1 MANVLIINEKPSV
14 SREFSRAL
22 GVKQTE
28 KHDGYIEGYSDF
40 FGCTIWITWCVGH
53 LVTLSFPEIYD
64 EKYKKWNVDDLPF
77 LPEEYLYEV
86 IPNVKKQFSVV
97 KKLLNTVGTSDKDKK
112 ELSTL
117 SGEKNFLVPK
127 TVIYN
132 AGDSGRE
139 GEYIQR
145 LVYSMAGY
153 NKNAKMKRVWIDSQ
167 TDEAIREG
175 IRNAKDASE
184 YDSLSDSAYMRAI
197 EDYAIGINFS
207 RALSCKFGKK
217 FRQMTKSEKNK
228 AISVGRVMTCVL
240 GMIVEREMQIKKFT
254 PTPFYGIEA
263 DCGFACKWKAVEG
276 TSFYESPLLYNDTGF
291 KEKEPAVK
299 LKSIF
304 DSKPALMV
312 TSVNRKMEKKKA
324 PLLYNLAELQNE
336 CSQKF
341 KISPDKT
348 LEIAQKLYEAKLTTY
363 PRTDARVLS
372 TPVAEVIQKNLTGL
386 VKYGYQKDNIEYVL
400 QDNLYKNIKKSV
412 YCDDSKITDHYAIIP
427 TGMIDTSNLDELE
440 TKVFHLIIDRFVSIF
455 FPEAVYEKV
464 EVALMHP
471 SKERFFTSEK
481 VLKSPGYLVVT
492 GYPEDTKNSTLSDV
506 KEKDVLKALFEIK
519 EGKTTPPKR
528 YNTGSLILA
537 MENAGNLIE
546 DEELRAQIKGSGIG
560 TSSTRAEIIKKL
572 VKISYITVNQK
583 TQIVTPHSDGEAV
596 YQIVKENIPA
606 MLSPKMTANWEKGL
620 QQIADREITK
630 EKYLD
635 ILNSYVI
642 KTVEEIKKK

>member
-145 LVYSMAGY
+145 LVYNMAGY

-263 DCGFACKWKAVEG
+263 DCGFSCKWKAVEG

-291 KEKEPAVK
+291 KEKEPAEK

-412 YCDDSKITDHYAIIP
+412 YCDDSKVTDHYAIIP

-492 GYPEDTKNSTLSDV
+492 GYPEDAKNSTLSDV
-506 KEKDVLKALFEIK
+506 KEKDVLRALFEIK

>member
-1 MANVLIINEKPSV
+1 MKSLIICEKPSV
-14 SREFSRAL
+14 AQQFAKTL
-22 GVKQTE
+22 GVNGRK
-28 KHDGYIEGYSDF
+28 DGYIENDSY
-40 FGCTIWITWCVGH
+40 IITWCIGH
-53 LVTLSFPEIYD
+53 LVTMSYP
-64 EKYKKWNVDDLPF
+64 EKYDPKLKKWDLNTLPF
-77 LPEEYLYEV
+77 LPEKYKYEV
-86 IPNVKKQFSVV
+86 IESVAKQFKIVETQ
-97 KKLLNTVGTSDKDKK
+97 LNRKD
-112 ELSTL
+112 
-117 SGEKNFLVPK
+117 V

-145 LVYSMAGY
+145 LVYNMAGY

-184 YDSLSDSAYMRAI
+184 YDSLCDSAYMRAI

-207 RALSCKFGKK
+207 RALSCKFGNK
-217 FRQMTKSEKNK
+217 FRQMIKSEKNK

-263 DCGFACKWKAVEG
+263 DCGFSCKWKAVEG

-291 KEKEPAVK
+291 KEKEPAEK

-400 QDNLYKNIKKSV
+400 QDNLYKHIKKSV
-412 YCDDSKITDHYAIIP
+412 YCDDSKVTDHYAIIP

-471 SKERFFTSEK
+471 SKERFYTSEK

-492 GYPEDTKNSTLSDV
+492 GYPEDAKNSTLSDV
-506 KEKDVLKALFEIK
+506 KEKDVLRALFEIK

-620 QQIADREITK
+620 QQIADKEITK

>member
-1 MANVLIINEKPSV
+1 MAKSLIVCEKPSV
-14 SREFSRAL
+14 AQQFAKTL
-22 GVKQTE
+22 GVNGRK
-28 KHDGYIEGYSDF
+28 DGYIENDSY
-40 FGCTIWITWCVGH
+40 IITWCVGH
-53 LVTLSFPEIYD
+53 LVTMSYP
-64 EKYKKWNVDDLPF
+64 EKYDPKLKKWDLNTLPF
-77 LPEEYLYEV
+77 LPEKYKYEV
-86 IPNVKKQFSVV
+86 IESVAKQFKIVETQ
-97 KKLLNTVGTSDKDKK
+97 LNRKD
-112 ELSTL
+112 
-117 SGEKNFLVPK
+117 VD
-127 TVIYN
+127 VIYN

-145 LVYSMAGY
+145 LVYNMAGY

-184 YDSLSDSAYMRAI
+184 YDSLCDSAYMRAI

-207 RALSCKFGKK
+207 RALSCKFGNK

-263 DCGFACKWKAVEG
+263 DCGFSCKWKAVEG

-291 KEKEPAVK
+291 KEKEPAEK

-464 EVALMHP
+464 EVTLMHP

-620 QQIADREITK
+620 QQIADKEITK

>member
-1 MANVLIINEKPSV
+1 MKLIITEKPSV
-14 SREFSRAL
+14 AQSFAKVL
-22 GVKQTE
+22 GVNNRK
-28 KHDGYIEGYSDF
+28 DGYMENGEWI
-40 FGCTIWITWCVGH
+40 ITWCIGH
-53 LVTLSFPEIYD
+53 LVTMSYP
-64 EKYKKWNVDDLPF
+64 EKYDPKLKKWDLNTLPF
-77 LPEEYLYEV
+77 LPEKYKYEV
-86 IPNVKKQFSVV
+86 IESVAKQFKIVETQ
-97 KKLLNTVGTSDKDKK
+97 LNRKD
-112 ELSTL
+112 
-117 SGEKNFLVPK
+117 VD
-127 TVIYN
+127 VIYN

-145 LVYSMAGY
+145 LVYNMAGY

-175 IRNAKDASE
+175 IRNAKNASE

-304 DSKPALMV
+304 DGKPALMV

-412 YCDDSKITDHYAIIP
+412 YCDDSKVTDHYAIIP

-464 EVALMHP
+464 EVELMHP

-492 GYPEDTKNSTLSDV
+492 GYPEDAKNSTLSDV
-506 KEKDVLKALFEIK
+506 KEKDVLRALFEIK

>member
-1 MANVLIINEKPSV
+1 MKSLIICEKPSV
-14 SREFSRAL
+14 AQQFAKTL
-22 GVKQTE
+22 GVNGRK
-28 KHDGYIEGYSDF
+28 DGYIENDSY
-40 FGCTIWITWCVGH
+40 IITWCIGH
-53 LVTLSFPEIYD
+53 LVTMSYP
-64 EKYKKWNVDDLPF
+64 EKYDPKLKKWDLNTLPF
-77 LPEEYLYEV
+77 LPEKYKYEV
-86 IPNVKKQFSVV
+86 IESVAKQFKIVETQ
-97 KKLLNTVGTSDKDKK
+97 LNRKD
-112 ELSTL
+112 
-117 SGEKNFLVPK
+117 V

-145 LVYSMAGY
+145 LVYNMAGY

-184 YDSLSDSAYMRAI
+184 YDSLCDSAYMRAI

-207 RALSCKFGKK
+207 RALSCKFGNK
-217 FRQMTKSEKNK
+217 FRQMIKSEKNK

-263 DCGFACKWKAVEG
+263 DCGFSCKWKAVEG

-291 KEKEPAVK
+291 KEKEPAEK

-412 YCDDSKITDHYAIIP
+412 YCDDSKVTDHYAIIP

-471 SKERFFTSEK
+471 SKERFYTSEK

-492 GYPEDTKNSTLSDV
+492 GYPEDAKNSTLSDV
-506 KEKDVLKALFEIK
+506 KEKDVLRAIFEIK

-620 QQIADREITK
+620 QQITDREITK

>member
-1 MANVLIINEKPSV
+1 MAKSLIICEKPSV
-14 SREFSRAL
+14 AQQFAKTL
-22 GVKQTE
+22 GVNGRK
-28 KHDGYIEGYSDF
+28 DGYIENDSY
-40 FGCTIWITWCVGH
+40 IITWCVGH
-53 LVTLSFPEIYD
+53 LVTMSYP
-64 EKYKKWNVDDLPF
+64 EKYDPELKKWDLNLLPF
-77 LPEEYLYEV
+77 LPEEYKYEV
-86 IPNVKKQFSVV
+86 IESVAKQFKIV
-97 KKLLNTVGTSDKDKK
+97 KTQLNRKD
-112 ELSTL
+112 
-117 SGEKNFLVPK
+117 VD
-127 TVIYN
+127 VIYN

-412 YCDDSKITDHYAIIP
+412 YCDDSKVTDHYAIIP

-464 EVALMHP
+464 EVELMHP

-492 GYPEDTKNSTLSDV
+492 GYPEDAKNSTLSDV
-506 KEKDVLKALFEIK
+506 KEKDVLRALFEIK

>member
-1 MANVLIINEKPSV
+1 MAKSLIVCEKPSV
-14 SREFSRAL
+14 AQQFAKTL
-22 GVKQTE
+22 GVNGRK
-28 KHDGYIEGYSDF
+28 DGYIENDSY
-40 FGCTIWITWCVGH
+40 IITWCVGH
-53 LVTLSFPEIYD
+53 LITMSYP
-64 EKYKKWNVDDLPF
+64 EKYDPELKKWDLNLLPF
-77 LPEEYLYEV
+77 LPEEYKYEV
-86 IPNVKKQFSVV
+86 IESVAKQFKIV
-97 KKLLNTVGTSDKDKK
+97 KTQLNRKD
-112 ELSTL
+112 
-117 SGEKNFLVPK
+117 VD
-127 TVIYN
+127 VIYN

-412 YCDDSKITDHYAIIP
+412 YCDDSKVTDHYAIIP

-464 EVALMHP
+464 EVELMHP

-492 GYPEDTKNSTLSDV
+492 GYPEDAKNSTLSDV
-506 KEKDVLKALFEIK
+506 KEKDVLRALFEIK

-620 QQIADREITK
+620 QQIADKEITK

>member
-1 MANVLIINEKPSV
+1 
-14 SREFSRAL
+14 
-22 GVKQTE
+22 
-28 KHDGYIEGYSDF
+28 
-40 FGCTIWITWCVGH
+40 
-53 LVTLSFPEIYD
+53 
-64 EKYKKWNVDDLPF
+64 
-77 LPEEYLYEV
+77 
-86 IPNVKKQFSVV
+86 
-97 KKLLNTVGTSDKDKK
+97 
-112 ELSTL
+112 
-117 SGEKNFLVPK
+117 
-127 TVIYN
+127 
-132 AGDSGRE
+132 
-139 GEYIQR
+139 
-145 LVYSMAGY
+145 
-153 NKNAKMKRVWIDSQ
+153 MKRVWIDSQ

-184 YDSLSDSAYMRAI
+184 YDSLCDSAYMRAI

-207 RALSCKFGKK
+207 RALSCKFGNK
-217 FRQMTKSEKNK
+217 FRQMIKSEKNK

-263 DCGFACKWKAVEG
+263 DCGFSCKWKAVEG

-291 KEKEPAVK
+291 KEKEPAEK

-400 QDNLYKNIKKSV
+400 QDNLYKHIKKSV
-412 YCDDSKITDHYAIIP
+412 YCDDSKVTDHYAIIP

-471 SKERFFTSEK
+471 SKERFYTSEK

-492 GYPEDTKNSTLSDV
+492 GYPEDAKNSTLSDV
-506 KEKDVLKALFEIK
+506 KEKDVLRALFEIK

-620 QQIADREITK
+620 QQIADKEITK

>member
-1 MANVLIINEKPSV
+1 MAKSLIVCEKPSV
-14 SREFSRAL
+14 AQQFAKTL
-22 GVKQTE
+22 GVNGRK
-28 KHDGYIEGYSDF
+28 DGYIENDSY
-40 FGCTIWITWCVGH
+40 IITWCVGH
-53 LVTLSFPEIYD
+53 LITMSYP
-64 EKYKKWNVDDLPF
+64 EKYDPELKKWDLNLLPF
-77 LPEEYLYEV
+77 LPEEYKYEV
-86 IPNVKKQFSVV
+86 IESVAKQFKIV
-97 KKLLNTVGTSDKDKK
+97 KTQLNRKD
-112 ELSTL
+112 
-117 SGEKNFLVPK
+117 VD
-127 TVIYN
+127 VIYN

-400 QDNLYKNIKKSV
+400 QDSLYKNIKKSV
-412 YCDDSKITDHYAIIP
+412 YCDDSKVTDHYAIIP

-492 GYPEDTKNSTLSDV
+492 GYPEDAKNSTLSDV
-506 KEKDVLKALFEIK
+506 KEKDVLRALFEIK

>member
-1 MANVLIINEKPSV
+1 MAKSLIVCEKPSV
-14 SREFSRAL
+14 AQQFAKTL
-22 GVKQTE
+22 GVNGRK
-28 KHDGYIEGYSDF
+28 DGYIENDSY
-40 FGCTIWITWCVGH
+40 IITWCVGH
-53 LVTLSFPEIYD
+53 LITMSYP
-64 EKYKKWNVDDLPF
+64 EKYDPELKKWDLNLLPF
-77 LPEEYLYEV
+77 LPEEYKYEV
-86 IPNVKKQFSVV
+86 IESVAKQFKIV
-97 KKLLNTVGTSDKDKK
+97 KTQLNRKD
-112 ELSTL
+112 
-117 SGEKNFLVPK
+117 VD
-127 TVIYN
+127 VIYN

-412 YCDDSKITDHYAIIP
+412 YCDDSKVTDHYAIIP

-471 SKERFFTSEK
+471 SKERFYTSEK

-492 GYPEDTKNSTLSDV
+492 GYPEDAKNSTLSDV
-506 KEKDVLKALFEIK
+506 KEKDVLRALFEIK

-620 QQIADREITK
+620 QQIADKEITK